1 MSEGQPMPEPIL
13 IAEGLTRSYAE
24 GPKLLDRVRGQGER
38 RGLRPALH
46 SVSLSLDPG
55 EVLGVVGES
64 GSGKSTLAKCLTLL
78 ERPDAGRVWFNG
90 QDLTAMRGKDLRE
103 ARRRIQV
110 VFQDPFSSLNPRYTV
125 QSQISEVLRVHR
137 LVPASAVEARV
148 GELLDQVG
156 LPASA
161 RGRYPADF
169 SGGQRQRICIARALA
184 AEPAVLI
191 ADEAVSALDVSIQ
204 AQILNLLLDLRA
216 RLGLAMIFISHNL
229 HVVRHVAPRIAVMF
243 GGRIVESLPA
253 EVALDDARHPY
264 TRALVAAIPRLDEWH
279 PEPDAA
285 APADLATALPT
296 MGCPFRDRCPLRF
309 DPCETD
315 DPPLLPIGENHL
327 VACHYVAGAP
337 SGRTK

>member
-1 MSEGQPMPEPIL
+1 MSEPIL
-13 IAEGLTRSYAE
+13 VAEGLTRTFAE
-24 GPKLLDRVRGQGER
+24 APDLLDRIR
-38 RGLRPALH
+38 RRAEHRDVRPALH
-46 SVSLSLDPG
+46 DVSLSLEAG

-78 ERPDAGRVWFNG
+78 ERPDAGRVWFKG
-90 QDLTAMRGKDLRE
+90 QDLTALRGTQLRE

-110 VFQDPFSSLNPRYTV
+110 VFQDPFSSLNPRFTV

-137 LVPASAVEARV
+137 LVPYAAVDARV

-161 RGRYPADF
+161 RDRYPADF

-184 AEPAVLI
+184 AEPAVLL

-204 AQILNLLLDLRA
+204 AQILNLLLDLQE

-253 EVALDDARHPY
+253 QVPLDAARHPY
-264 TRALVAAIPRLDEWH
+264 TQALVAAIPRLDEWH

-296 MGCPFRDRCPLRF
+296 VGCPFRERCPLRF

-315 DPPLLPIGENHL
+315 DPPLLPRDGQHR
-327 VACHYVAGAP
+327 VACHHVAGTP
-337 SGRTK
+337 SGRTA